1 MHQIAQLKRRASAL
15 GRSSHDMLY
24 IGHEKQDVEGAHR
37 ASLSAMLLARDH
49 TQHAWRQRHQG
60 IHSYELLS
68 LMRGSSESEGV
79 RMTLYVG
86 STVLNVADLHRA
98 TAFWTAALG
107 YVVRD
112 ASPTFVVLTDPRR
125 RWSNVS
131 LQRSDAPKDGR
142 NRLHLDLYTTNQ
154 RAEVARLESL
164 GATRLPWTYPPDAD
178 YIVLAD
184 PDGNEFCVIDS
195 PYSQEEA
202 GSGHGKDESTHK
214 G

>member
-1 MHQIAQLKRRASAL
+1 
-15 GRSSHDMLY
+15 
-24 IGHEKQDVEGAHR
+24 
-37 ASLSAMLLARDH
+37 
-49 TQHAWRQRHQG
+49 
-60 IHSYELLS
+60 
-68 LMRGSSESEGV
+68 
-79 RMTLYVG
+79 MTLYVG
-86 STVLNVADLHRA
+86 STVLNVADLARA

-131 LQRSDAPKDGR
+131 LQRSDAPKVGR
-142 NRLHLDLYTTNQ
+142 NRLHLDLYAADQ

-164 GATRLPWTYPPDAD
+164 GATRLPWEYRPDAD
-178 YIVLAD
+178 YLVMAD

-195 PYSQEEA
+195 PYSQDDA
-202 GSGHGKDESTHK
+202 GSRHGKDESPHE